1 MNLFD
6 QQSVKQT
13 LILINWRNTMI
24 GSNNQYINICIIY
37 FYFLIIKYISY
48 QTLWVWSSI
57 SVSQFHFCQSNILA
71 WFLYFYSSMTLGYF
85 LLLLVT
91 ENDSWRADWFSD
103 RKLKAKNVWMWR
115 LNVCWTRPC
124 LSHPHVEICCLS
136 SVCVFLSASLLCL
149 SALGFSL
156 SADSL

>member
-103 RKLKAKNVWMWR
+103 M
-115 LNVCWTRPC
+115 LNVTSERLLDQTVFVSSTCWNLLFIQC
-124 LSHPHVEICCLS
+124 
-136 SVCVFLSASLLCL
+136 VCVFLSASLLCL